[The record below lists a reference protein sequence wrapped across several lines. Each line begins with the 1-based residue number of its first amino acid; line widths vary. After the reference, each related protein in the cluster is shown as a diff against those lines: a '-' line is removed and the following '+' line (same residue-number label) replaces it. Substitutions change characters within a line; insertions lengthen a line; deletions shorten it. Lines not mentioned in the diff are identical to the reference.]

1 MNFERLKI
9 LQKNEWIIGGWLK
22 HEQAGKSNGKL
33 DKQAS
38 KHEIFAKRLVL
49 EKVSTVKLIQS
60 GYNDKDN
67 WLRIYDASN
76 N

>member
-1 MNFERLKI
+1 M
-9 LQKNEWIIGGWLK
+9 
-22 HEQAGKSNGKL
+22 AL